1 VRKHRKGQ
9 LRRWLVGTLVVAW
22 VANIGTA
29 LAADEIQVVDQTGRT
44 VRIEQPVE
52 RLVSVY
58 GSGTFTV
65 YALGAA
71 DPLVM
76 AWYVGV
82 KGIDRASE
90 AMFRLEPR
98 LEEILAFGDPNV
110 EEVVAREAELVLV
123 DGSRHS
129 AFAEQM
135 TDLGV
140 PVIRY
145 LVETP
150 EALIESVLLTGEA
163 LGAEASDRAALFVR
177 DYTRV
182 LDAVAD
188 ALTSLA
194 PEEQVRVLFLGTDP
208 LQVASG
214 DMYQT
219 HLIEGAGGT
228 SVATELTGYWNEVNL
243 EQILLWNPD
252 VIVIPPYGP
261 VQPADLLDDPDWAAV
276 AAVRSGRVHRMPR
289 VIAPMDTPVPESLL
303 GVAWMATLFYPDL
316 VGIDL
321 AQEVES
327 FYSVYY
333 GYTLTDAELAHLT
346 GR

>member
-1 VRKHRKGQ
+1 MRKHSRSQ
-9 LRRWLVGTLVVAW
+9 FHWLLIGTLVVAC
-22 VANIGTA
+22 ATGAGPA
-29 LAADEIQVVDQTGRT
+29 LAESATQVVDQTGRT

-58 GSGTFTV
+58 GPGTFTV

-82 KGIDRASE
+82 KAIERASE
-90 AMFRLEPR
+90 AMLRLEPR
-98 LEEILAFGDPNV
+98 IEDLLAFGDPNV
-110 EEVVAREAELVLV
+110 EEVLARGVQLILV
-123 DGSRHS
+123 DGSRHG
-129 AFAEQM
+129 AFADQM

-145 LVETP
+145 IVETP
-150 EALIESVLLTGEA
+150 EALAESVMITGAA
-163 LGAEASDRAALFVR
+163 LGADALTRATRFVR

-182 LDAVAD
+182 FDAVAD
-188 ALTSLA
+188 DLEGVA
-194 PEEQVRVLFLGTDP
+194 PDRRARVLFLGTDP

-219 HLIEGAGGT
+219 HLIEAAGGI
-228 SVATELTGYWNEVNL
+228 SVSRELTGYWNEVNL

-252 VIVIPPYGP
+252 VVVIPPYGP
-261 VQPADLLDDPDWAAV
+261 VQPADLLENPDWAAV
-276 AAVRSGRVHRMPR
+276 GAVRNGRVHRMPR

-303 GVAWMATLFYPDL
+303 GVAWMATLFHPDL
-316 VGIDL
+316 ISIDL
-321 AQEVES
+321 AAEVER
-327 FYSVYY
+327 FYSIYY
-333 GYTLTDAELAHLT
+333 EIALTDAELEHLT